1 MKRERGEEGKRSSV
15 FSRVVLG
22 VSEGRGMERDEG
34 EDGREGLTYGF
45 VHVVHSEPLE
55 ISHEHLD
62 SSRSIGPKDLPR
74 FTVVRV

>member
-1 MKRERGEEGKRSSV
+1 MSFPRLYLEFRKGEGWREMKERMEG
-15 FSRVVLG
+15 
-22 VSEGRGMERDEG
+22 
-34 EDGREGLTYGF
+34 EGLTYGF